1 MKCIAIC
8 NQKGGVGKTST
19 TINLGAGLAKKGYKV
34 LLIDADP
41 QYSLTVALGHQDP
54 DEEFEITLANIL
66 VNVMNDEE
74 SKNMDNRY
82 ILHHEE
88 GFDYIPSNS
97 DLQGVEFTMNQAVAK
112 EMLLAQYIKQLAR
125 NYDYDYVLIDC
136 EPALQNMSINS
147 LTAADGVLIPTCAQY
162 LSVKGLQQLFRTIA
176 MIKKK
181 LNHRLVIEGICITM
195 FDSRTNFQKDICKKI
210 SEAYGNSVIRVF
222 SSKISNS
229 IKVGE
234 SSALGISVIKHDP
247 SCKVAEQ
254 YMELVEEVIGNEK

>member
-112 EMLLAQYIKQLAR
+112 EMLLAQYIKQLAGS
-125 NYDYDYVLIDC
+125 YDYDYVLIDC

-147 LTAADGVLIPTCAQY
+147 LTAANGVLIPTCAQY

-222 SSKISNS
+222 NSKISNS

>member
-54 DEEFEITLANIL
+54 DEEFEITLANIME
-66 VNVMNDEE
+66 NVMNDAA
-74 SKNMDNRY
+74 SKNKDNRY

-112 EMLLAQYIKQLAR
+112 EMLLAQYIKQLAG

-162 LSVKGLQQLFRTIA
+162 LSVKGLQQLFRTIG

-222 SSKISNS
+222 NSKISNS

>member
-112 EMLLAQYIKQLAR
+112 EMLLAQYIKQLAGS
-125 NYDYDYVLIDC
+125 YDYDYVLIDC

-147 LTAADGVLIPTCAQY
+147 LTAADGVLIPTGAQY

-222 SSKISNS
+222 NSKISNS

>member
-19 TINLGAGLAKKGYKV
+19 TINLGAGLAQKGYKV

-112 EMLLAQYIKQLAR
+112 EMLLAQYIKQLAG

-222 SSKISNS
+222 NSKISNS

>member
-1 MKCIAIC
+1 
-8 NQKGGVGKTST
+8 
-19 TINLGAGLAKKGYKV
+19 
-34 LLIDADP
+34 
-41 QYSLTVALGHQDP
+41 
-54 DEEFEITLANIL
+54 
-66 VNVMNDEE
+66 
-74 SKNMDNRY
+74 
-82 ILHHEE
+82 
-88 GFDYIPSNS
+88 
-97 DLQGVEFTMNQAVAK
+97 
-112 EMLLAQYIKQLAR
+112 
-125 NYDYDYVLIDC
+125 
-136 EPALQNMSINS
+136 
-147 LTAADGVLIPTCAQY
+147 
-162 LSVKGLQQLFRTIA
+162 

-222 SSKISNS
+222 NSKISNS

>member
-112 EMLLAQYIKQLAR
+112 EMLLAQYIKQLAGH
-125 NYDYDYVLIDC
+125 YDYDYVLIDC

-222 SSKISNS
+222 NSKISNS

>member
-19 TINLGAGLAKKGYKV
+19 TINLGAGLVKKGYKV

-41 QYSLTVALGHQDP
+41 QYSMTVALGNPDP
-54 DEEFEITLANIL
+54 DENFEFTLANIFI
-66 VNVMNDEE
+66 NVMNDEE
-74 SKNMDNRY
+74 EKNLDDKFF
-82 ILHHEE
+82 LHHEE

-112 EMLLAQYIKQLAR
+112 ETLMSQFIRQLKE
-125 NYDYDYVLIDC
+125 NKDYDYILIDC

-147 LTAADGVLIPTCAQY
+147 LTASDGVIIPTCAQY

-181 LNHRLVIEGICITM
+181 LNHHLVIEGVCITM
-195 FDSRTNFQKDICKKI
+195 YDNRTNFQKDICKKI
-210 SEAYGNSVIRVF
+210 DDAYGNSAIRILE
-222 SSKISNS
+222 SKITNS

-234 SSALGISVIKHDP
+234 SSALGISVIKHAP
-247 SCKVAEQ
+247 SCKVAQQ
-254 YMELVEEVIGNEK
+254 YMKLTEEVLDNE

>member
-19 TINLGAGLAKKGYKV
+19 TINLGAGLVKKGYKV

-41 QYSLTVALGHQDP
+41 QYSMTVALGNPDP
-54 DEEFEITLANIL
+54 DENFEFTLANIFI
-66 VNVMNDEE
+66 NVMNDEE
-74 SKNMDNRY
+74 EKN
-82 ILHHEE
+82 L
-88 GFDYIPSNS
+88 

-112 EMLLAQYIKQLAR
+112 ETLMSQFIRQLKE
-125 NYDYDYVLIDC
+125 NKDYDYILIDC

-147 LTAADGVLIPTCAQY
+147 LTASDGVIIPTCAQY

-181 LNHRLVIEGICITM
+181 LNHHLVIEGVCITM
-195 FDSRTNFQKDICKKI
+195 YDNRTNFQKDICKKI
-210 SEAYGNSVIRVF
+210 DDAYGNSAIRIF
-222 SSKISNS
+222 ESKITNS

-234 SSALGISVIKHDP
+234 SSALGISVIKHAP
-247 SCKVAEQ
+247 SCKVAQQ
-254 YMELVEEVIGNEK
+254 YMKLTEEVLDNE